1 MFPAVHALDYNVSK
15 WLVDFGI
22 SHQWFGFASY
32 VCAQLII
39 YVMAANLALMWYQR
53 GGNGAPR
60 QLGSRKAVVLALMGV
75 VFVVAL
81 KSAIVM
87 FLFRERPFVSHPD
100 IFALPIPV
108 DPGSFPSAHAMV
120 AAVIACSLWFSKM
133 PGRAAVAT
141 VLALLVGFGR
151 VAVGVH
157 YTTDV
162 LGGFLLAFLVAYF
175 LHSESSSI
183 KHYLP
188 NE

>member
-15 WLVDFGI
+15 WLVDAGVAN
-22 SHQWFGFASY
+22 HWFGFFAF
-32 VCAQLII
+32 VCAQLIV
-39 YVMAANLALMWYQR
+39 YVMAANLAVMWYQR

-60 QLGSRKAVVLALMGV
+60 RLGSRKAVVLALMGV

-87 FLFRERPFVSHPD
+87 FVFRERPFISHPE
-100 IFALPIPV
+100 ILALPIQV

-120 AAVIACSLWFSKM
+120 AAVIAFSLWFSKM
-133 PGRAAVAT
+133 PARAMVAT

-151 VAVGVH
+151 VATGVH

-162 LGGFLLAFLVAYF
+162 LAGFVIAFLVAYF
-175 LHSESSSI
+175 LQRESSSL

>member
-15 WLVDFGI
+15 WLVDAGLAN
-22 SHQWFGFASY
+22 HAFGFFAF
-32 VCAQLII
+32 VCAQLVVF
-39 YVMAANLALMWYQR
+39 VMAGNLAVMWYQR
-53 GGNGAPR
+53 GGKGTPR
-60 QLGSRKAVVLALMGV
+60 QLGSRKAVILALMGV
-75 VFVVAL
+75 VFAIAL
-81 KSAIVM
+81 KSLIVM
-87 FLFRERPFVSHPD
+87 VFLRERPFISHPD
-100 IFALPIPV
+100 ILALPIQV

-120 AAVIACSLWFSKM
+120 AAVIAFSLWFSRM
-133 PGRAAVAT
+133 PGRAAVAS

-162 LGGFLLAFLVAYF
+162 LAGFALAFLVTYF
-175 LHSESSSI
+175 LHRESSSL

>member
-1 MFPAVHALDYNVSK
+1 MFSAVQSLDYTISK
-15 WLVDFGI
+15 SLVDFGI
-22 SHQWFGFASY
+22 ANPWFGFLAY
-32 VCAQLII
+32 VCAQVLVF
-39 YVMAANLALMWYQR
+39 VMAAHLAAMWYQR

-75 VFVVAL
+75 VFVVAI
-81 KSAIVM
+81 KTIMAV
-87 FLFRERPFVSHPD
+87 FVFRERPFITYPD
-100 IFALPIPV
+100 IVALPIQV

-120 AAVIACSLWFSKM
+120 AAVIAASLWFSKM
-133 PGRAAVAT
+133 PTRAMVAT

-157 YTTDV
+157 FLTDV
-162 LGGFLLAFLVAYF
+162 LAGFVIAVGVTYF
-175 LHSESSSI
+175 LHRESSSL